1 MVKTLIIPYSEIM
14 ITQVCNLICQGCS
27 TYSDTDHKGYV
38 SWNNGLSQIEPWLK
52 RVSFDHFG
60 IMGGEPLIN
69 PQIHDW
75 LIGVRKLMPNTTIR
89 FPINGTLLHKHLDI
103 VDLLSEIGNVILK
116 ITVHI
121 EDAQIE
127 NSIEYVLNK
136 YSWRPINEYGVDRFV
151 TNNNF
156 KFQVNRPKTFYKTFQ
171 NDYINAHPY
180 NSLPEDAFAV
190 CHQKECPLLINGR
203 IYKCSTSG
211 LMDSVLTKFNNPNT
225 DAWKRYLDNN
235 NNGSIGLDSTDLE
248 IQNFIKNI
256 RQPHSTCSQC
266 PDAES
271 LVKLNH
277 SSTVRFRGRK

>member
-1 MVKTLIIPYSEIM
+1 MV
-14 ITQVCNLICQGCS
+14 TQVCNLICQGCS
-27 TYSDTDHKGYV
+27 TYSDIDQKGYV
-38 SWNNGLSQIEPWLK
+38 SWNDGLSQIEPWLE
-52 RVSFDHFG
+52 RVTFDHFG
-60 IMGGEPLIN
+60 LMGGEPLIN
-69 PQIHDW
+69 PHIHDW
-75 LIGVRKLMPNTTIR
+75 LIGIRKLMPNTTIR

-103 VDLLSEIGNVILK
+103 VDLLSEMGNVIFK

-121 EDAQIE
+121 QDAQIE

-136 YSWRPINEYGVDRFV
+136 YSWKPINEYGVDRFV

-171 NDYINAHPY
+171 NDYTNAHPY
-180 NSLPEDAFAV
+180 NSLPEDAFIV

-211 LMDSVLTKFNNPNT
+211 LMNSVLNKFNNPNA
-225 DAWKRYLDNN
+225 DAWKIYLDNN

-266 PDAES
+266 PDAKS
-271 LVKLNH
+271 LVTLDH
-277 SSTVRFRGRK
+277 SSTVSFRGRK

>member
-121 EDAQIE
+121 ED
-127 NSIEYVLNK
+127 
-136 YSWRPINEYGVDRFV
+136 F
-151 TNNNF
+151 
-156 KFQVNRPKTFYKTFQ
+156 
-171 NDYINAHPY
+171 
-180 NSLPEDAFAV
+180 
-190 CHQKECPLLINGR
+190 
-203 IYKCSTSG
+203 SG
-211 LMDSVLTKFNNPNT
+211 FFC
-225 DAWKRYLDNN
+225 
-235 NNGSIGLDSTDLE
+235 I
-248 IQNFIKNI
+248 
-256 RQPHSTCSQC
+256 
-266 PDAES
+266 
-271 LVKLNH
+271 LV
-277 SSTVRFRGRK
+277 